1 MIDITY
7 VQIYAYMYMYTSY
20 YIYLHF
26 ISLCN
31 NLRREIIFY
40 LPSRYEETEAK
51 EGEDHSLRKYW
62 RPA

>member
-20 YIYLHF
+20 VIYLYF
-26 ISLCN
+26 ISFCN
-31 NLRREIIFY
+31 NLRREIIFS
-40 LPSRYEETEAK
+40 LLFRYEETEAK
-51 EGEDHSLRKYW
+51 EGEGHILRKYW